1 MRMKALACAMRGRS
15 DGEWHKS
22 SHFQKLEIGNDIA
35 NSVTSVQKDCLI
47 IEIYEEV
54 KIKSSKRC

>member
-47 IEIYEEV
+47 IEIYEETN
-54 KIKSSKRC
+54 IENR

>member
-1 MRMKALACAMRGRS
+1 MRGRTN
-15 DGEWHKS
+15 GEWHES

-35 NSVTSVQKDCLI
+35 NSITSVLKDFLI

-54 KIKSSKRC
+54 KIENSKRG